1 MGHIPFE
8 ELPAANFVIDSVYEG
23 ARNKKLD
30 LGSEPLT
37 RLIPGVGNMGG
48 FRKSVDSKTKELK
61 GLVLVST
68 RNEDDWP
75 DSLNVFTGLYTYFGD
90 NRAPGKSLHDTP
102 RGGNKTLLEIFEL
115 AHGSVSERSKCPLIL
130 AFQNTGV
137 GLDTEFKGLLVP
149 GAANLESTEDL
160 IAVWATKNGKRFQNY
175 RASFTVLDCGEISG
189 EWVRDIFGK
198 RTNVLDDPRTPTA
211 LLTWIKTGKY
221 SALIA
226 DPKKYI
232 RSVEEQIPRNDVQIQ
247 LINHILKI
255 TESDPTD
262 FEPIAAGIWQ
272 LLNKSQMEIEVTR
285 RSVDGGRDAVGYLVL
300 GPAIDPIRIPF
311 ALEAKRYKQGVNVG
325 VKDMARLISRIKH
338 RDFGVLVTT
347 SAVSPQTYEE
357 VRQDKHPIVIVSGR
371 DIAEILIAEGINTI
385 QKLDHWISKLDFER
399 LSGAKN

>member
-1 MGHIPFE
+1 
-8 ELPAANFVIDSVYEG
+8 
-23 ARNKKLD
+23 
-30 LGSEPLT
+30 
-37 RLIPGVGNMGG
+37 
-48 FRKSVDSKTKELK
+48 LK

-75 DSLNVFTGLYTYFGD
+75 DSLNIFTGLYTYFGD

-102 RGGNKTLLEIFEL
+102 KGGNKVLLEIFES
-115 AHGSVSERSKCPLIL
+115 AHGSMTERSNCPLIL
-130 AFQNTGV
+130 AFENTGF

-149 GAANLESTEDL
+149 GAANLSASEDL
-160 IAVWATKNGKRFQNY
+160 VAVWATKNGKRFQNY

-189 EWVRDIFGK
+189 EWVRDVFGK
-198 RTNVLDDPRTPTA
+198 RTNILDDTRTPAA

-221 SALIA
+221 TPLVA

-232 RSVEEQIPRNDVQIQ
+232 RSVEEQTPRSGIQAQ
-247 LINHILKI
+247 LIEHILKI
-255 TESDPTD
+255 TELEPTN

-285 RSVDGGRDAVGYLVL
+285 KNVDGGRDGVGYLVL
-300 GPAIDPIRIPF
+300 GPVTDPIRIPF

-371 DIAEILIAEGINTI
+371 DIAEILISEGINTI
-385 QKLDHWISKLDFER
+385 QKLDQWKSKLEFER
-399 LSGAKN
+399 LSGARN

>member
-1 MGHIPFE
+1 MSNVPFE
-8 ELPAANFVIDSVYEG
+8 KLSTANLIIDSVYEG
-23 ARNKKLD
+23 ARSKKLD

-37 RLIPGVGNMGG
+37 KLIPGVGNMGG
-48 FRKSVDSKTKELK
+48 FRKSVDSRTKSLK

-102 RGGNKTLLEIFEL
+102 KGGNKVLLEIFEL
-115 AHGSVSERSKCPLIL
+115 AHGSITERSNCPLIL
-130 AFQNTGV
+130 AFENNGF

-149 GAANLESTEDL
+149 GAPNLTSSEDL
-160 IAVWATKNGKRFQNY
+160 VAVWATKNGKRFQNY

-189 EWVRDIFGK
+189 EWVRDVFAK
-198 RTNVLDDPRTPTA
+198 RSNVLDDPRTPSA
-211 LLTWIKTGKY
+211 LLDWIRTGKY
-221 SALIA
+221 SPLVA

-232 RSVEEQIPRNDVQIQ
+232 RTVEEQIPRGGIQSQ
-247 LINHILKI
+247 LIHHILKI
-255 TESDPTD
+255 TESEPTD
-262 FEPIAAGIWQ
+262 FEPIAAGVWQ
-272 LLNKSQMEIEVTR
+272 LMNKSPMEIEVTR
-285 RSVDGGRDAVGYLVL
+285 RNIDGGRDGVGYLVL
-300 GPAIDPIRIPF
+300 GPVADPIRIPF

-357 VRQDKHPIVIVSGR
+357 VRQDRHPIVIVSGR

-385 QKLDHWISKLDFER
+385 QKLDDWISKLDFER
-399 LSGAKN
+399 LSGAKR

>member
-1 MGHIPFE
+1 MSNIPFE
-8 ELPAANFVIDSVYEG
+8 KLSMANLIIDSVYEG
-23 ARNKKLD
+23 ARNKKLN
-30 LGSEPLT
+30 LSSEPLT
-37 RLIPGVGNMGG
+37 KLIPGVGNMGG
-48 FRKSVDSKTKELK
+48 FRKSVDSKTKVLK

-75 DSLNVFTGLYTYFGD
+75 DSLNIFTGLYTYFGD

-102 RGGNKTLLEIFEL
+102 KGGNKVLLEIFEL
-115 AHGSVSERSKCPLIL
+115 AHGSITERSKCPLIL
-130 AFQNTGV
+130 AFENTGS

-149 GAANLESTEDL
+149 GAANLSASEDL
-160 IAVWATKNGKRFQNY
+160 VAVWATKNGKRFQNY

-198 RTNVLDDPRTPTA
+198 RSNVLDDPRTPIA
-211 LLTWIKTGKY
+211 LLSWIKTGKY
-221 SALIA
+221 SPLVA

-232 RSVEEQIPRNDVQIQ
+232 RSVEEQIPRSGIQ
-247 LINHILKI
+247 AELINHILKL
-255 TESDPTD
+255 TESEPTD
-262 FEPIAAGIWQ
+262 FEPIAAGIWH

-285 RSVDGGRDAVGYLVL
+285 RSVDGGRDGVGYLVL
-300 GPAIDPIRIPF
+300 GPVTDPIRIPF
-311 ALEAKRYKQGVNVG
+311 ALEAKRYKKGVNVG

-385 QKLDHWISKLDFER
+385 QKLDQWISKLDFER
-399 LSGAKN
+399 LSGAQN

>member
-1 MGHIPFE
+1 MSNIPFE
-8 ELPAANFVIDSVYEG
+8 KLSTANLVIDSVYEG
-23 ARNKKLD
+23 ARNKKLN

-37 RLIPGVGNMGG
+37 KLIPGVGNMGG

-68 RNEDDWP
+68 RNEVDWP
-75 DSLNVFTGLYTYFGD
+75 DSLNILSGLYTYFGD

-102 RGGNKTLLEIFEL
+102 KGGNNVLLEIFEL
-115 AHGSVSERSKCPLIL
+115 AHGSITDRSNCPIIL
-130 AFQNTGV
+130 AFENTGF

-149 GAANLESTEDL
+149 GAANLSASKDL
-160 IAVWATKNGKRFQNY
+160 VAVWATKNGKRFQNY
-175 RASFTVLDCGEISG
+175 RASFTVLNCGEISG
-189 EWVRDIFGK
+189 DWVRDVFGK
-198 RTNVLDDPRTPTA
+198 RTNILEDHRTPSA

-221 SALIA
+221 FPLVA

-232 RSVEEQIPRNDVQIQ
+232 RSVEEQIPRDGIQ
-247 LINHILKI
+247 NQLVNHILKI
-255 TESDPTD
+255 TESEPTD

-285 RSVDGGRDAVGYLVL
+285 RSSDGGRDGTGYLVL
-300 GPAIDPIRIPF
+300 GPATDPIRIPF

-371 DIAEILIAEGINTI
+371 DIAEVLITEGINTI
-385 QKLDHWISKLDFER
+385 QKLDQWISKLDFER
-399 LSGAKN
+399 LSGARN

>member
-1 MGHIPFE
+1 MSNIPFE
-8 ELPAANFVIDSVYEG
+8 KLPTANLVIDSVYEG
-23 ARNKKLD
+23 ARNKKID

-37 RLIPGVGNMGG
+37 KLIPGIGNLGG
-48 FRKSVDSKTKELK
+48 FRKSVDSKTKDLK

-75 DSLNVFTGLYTYFGD
+75 DSLNIFTGLYTYYGD
-90 NRAPGKSLHDTP
+90 NRAPGKSLHETP
-102 RGGNKTLLEIFEL
+102 KGGNKALLEIFES
-115 AHGSVSERSKCPLIL
+115 AHGSTAQRSECPLIL
-130 AFQNTGV
+130 AFENTGFGV
-137 GLDTEFKGLLVP
+137 DTVFKGLLVP
-149 GAANLESTEDL
+149 GAANLSASEDL
-160 IAVWATKNGKRFQNY
+160 VAVWATKNGKRFQNY

-189 EWVRDIFGK
+189 EWVRDVFAK
-198 RTNVLDDPRTPTA
+198 RTNVLDDSRTPIA

-221 SALIA
+221 SPLVA

-232 RSVEEQIPRNDVQIQ
+232 RSVEEQVPRSGIQAQ
-247 LINHILKI
+247 LINYILKI
-255 TESDPTD
+255 TELNPTD

-285 RSVDGGRDAVGYLVL
+285 RNVDGGRDGLGYLVL
-300 GPAIDPIRIPF
+300 GPVTDPIRIPF
-311 ALEAKRYKQGVNVG
+311 ALEAKRYKHGVNVG

-357 VRQDKHPIVIVSGR
+357 VRQDRHPIVIVSGR

-385 QKLDHWISKLDFER
+385 QKLEQWISKLDFQR
-399 LSGAKN
+399 LSGARK

>member
-1 MGHIPFE
+1 MSNIPFE
-8 ELPAANFVIDSVYEG
+8 KLTTANLVIDSVYEG
-23 ARNKKLD
+23 ARNKRLN

-37 RLIPGVGNMGG
+37 KLIPGVGNMGG
-48 FRKSVDSKTKELK
+48 FRKSVDSKTKALK

-75 DSLNVFTGLYTYFGD
+75 DSLNIFTGLYTYFGD

-102 RGGNKTLLEIFEL
+102 KGGNKVLHDIFEL
-115 AHGSVSERSKCPLIL
+115 AHGSITERSKCPIIL
-130 AFQNTGV
+130 AFGNTGF

-149 GAANLESTEDL
+149 GAANLSVSEDL
-160 IAVWATKNGKRFQNY
+160 VAVWATKNGKRFQNY
-175 RASFTVLDCGEISG
+175 RAKFTVLNCGEISG
-189 EWVRDIFGK
+189 EWVRDIFRK
-198 RTNVLDDPRTPTA
+198 NINVLDDPRTPKA
-211 LLTWIKTGKY
+211 LVTWIKTGKY
-221 SALIA
+221 SPLIA
-226 DPKKYI
+226 YPKKYI
-232 RSVEEQIPRNDVQIQ
+232 RSVEEQIPRDGIQ
-247 LINHILKI
+247 AQLLNHILKV
-255 TESDPTD
+255 TELEPTD

-285 RSVDGGRDAVGYLVL
+285 RSIDGGRDGIGYLVL
-300 GPAIDPIRIPF
+300 GPVTDPIRIPF
-311 ALEAKRYKQGVNVG
+311 TLEAKRYKQGINVG

-385 QKLDHWISKLDFER
+385 QKLDQWISKLDFER
-399 LSGAKN
+399 LSGARN